1 MGLIK
6 DTAKAFAGN
15 VLGVAGSVVTGAV
28 ADQYLE
34 FFTCDS
40 LGQDVLVREGAVKI
54 EKGKNKGNSEV
65 ISNGSVVAVPE
76 GTACLLVDGGRIVDA
91 VMEAGYYTW
100 DNSSS
105 PSILANTNI
114 GENAK
119 AIVKDAWDRFR
130 MGGEI
135 PKQQRVYFV
144 NMLELRD
151 QNFGTASPVPY
162 PDPEY
167 RNIYIRLNGTFSY
180 RIQDPVTFFKNC
192 AGNVKGEF
200 TSAQFMGT
208 PPKPQQPRIEF
219 LDHITEAL
227 NMLAAQDRVMYSLI
241 DSNRSKLRN
250 RMQEC
255 LDEDW
260 LQNRGIVVEAVA
272 IGGVTPDD
280 KSRERIEQV
289 DTAKLYGQDANALA
303 AQVALGQT
311 EAMKAAGGNA
321 NGAVNGFMGMG
332 MMGAVGGNNATAAA
346 LGAMQANQGQQ
357 QPQTGFFAGGAAAAP
372 AQQAG
377 WTCECGQGGNTGKF
391 CSNCGKPQPAAA
403 PAGGW
408 TCECGTVNN
417 GKFCSNCGK
426 PQPAAAPAGCSK
438 CGWKPADGQ
447 ALPKFCPECG
457 NPLQ

>member
-6 DTAKAFAGN
+6 DAAKAFAGN
-15 VLGVAGSVVTGAV
+15 VVGVAGSVVTSAIS
-28 ADQYLE
+28 DQYLE

-40 LGQDVLVREGAVKI
+40 LGQDILVREGAIKK
-54 EKGKNKGNSEV
+54 EK
-65 ISNGSVVAVPE
+65 
-76 GTACLLVDGGRIVDA
+76 
-91 VMEAGYYTW
+91 W

-105 PSILANTNI
+105 PSILANTNV

-200 TSAQFMGT
+200 TSAEFMGT

-280 KSRERIEQV
+280 KSRARIEQV

-311 EAMKAAGGNA
+311 EAMKAAGANA

-372 AQQAG
+372 AAQAG

-408 TCECGTVNN
+408 TCECGTVNT

>member
-1 MGLIK
+1 
-6 DTAKAFAGN
+6 
-15 VLGVAGSVVTGAV
+15 
-28 ADQYLE
+28 
-34 FFTCDS
+34 
-40 LGQDVLVREGAVKI
+40 
-54 EKGKNKGNSEV
+54 
-65 ISNGSVVAVPE
+65 
-76 GTACLLVDGGRIVDA
+76 
-91 VMEAGYYTW
+91 
-100 DNSSS
+100 
-105 PSILANTNI
+105 
-114 GENAK
+114 
-119 AIVKDAWDRFR
+119 
-130 MGGEI
+130 
-135 PKQQRVYFV
+135 
-144 NMLELRD
+144 
-151 QNFGTASPVPY
+151 
-162 PDPEY
+162 
-167 RNIYIRLNGTFSY
+167 
-180 RIQDPVTFFKNC
+180 
-192 AGNVKGEF
+192 
-200 TSAQFMGT
+200 MGT

-280 KSRERIEQV
+280 KSRARIEQV

-311 EAMKAAGGNA
+311 EAMKAAGANA

-357 QPQTGFFAGGAAAAP
+357 QPQTGFFAGGAAAP
-372 AQQAG
+372 AAQAG

-391 CSNCGKPQPAAA
+391 CSNCGKPQPAPAA
-403 PAGGW
+403 PAGSW
-408 TCECGTVNN
+408 TCECGTANT

>member
-6 DTAKAFAGN
+6 AAFQAVGGN
-15 VLGVAGSVVTGAV
+15 LR
-28 ADQYLE
+28 DQYLE

-40 LGQDVLVREGAVKI
+40 LGQEVLLRRGAKVMRN
-54 EKGKNKGNSEV
+54 GSNKGDAEI
-65 ISNGSVVAVPE
+65 ISNGSKIAVPE
-76 GTACLLVDGGRIVDA
+76 GTALILVDNGRVVDFTT
-91 VMEAGYYTW
+91 EAGMYTW
-100 DNSSS
+100 DTSSAPTCFGTS
-105 PSILANTNI
+105 GFLDGVKKSCGDIWNRI
-114 GENAK
+114 K
-119 AIVKDAWDRFR
+119 A
-130 MGGEI
+130 GGEALT
-135 PKQQRVYFV
+135 QQRVYFV

-200 TSAQFMGT
+200 TSAEFMGT

-280 KSRERIEQV
+280 KSRARIEQV

-311 EAMKAAGGNA
+311 EAMKAAGANA

-357 QPQTGFFAGGAAAAP
+357 
-372 AQQAG
+372 
-377 WTCECGQGGNTGKF
+377 
-391 CSNCGKPQPAAA
+391 
-403 PAGGW
+403 
-408 TCECGTVNN
+408 
-417 GKFCSNCGK
+417 
-426 PQPAAAPAGCSK
+426 
-438 CGWKPADGQ
+438 
-447 ALPKFCPECG
+447 
-457 NPLQ
+457 

>member
-6 DTAKAFAGN
+6 DAAKAFAGN
-15 VLGVAGSVVTGAV
+15 VVGVAGSVVTSAV
-28 ADQYLE
+28 SDQYLE

-40 LGQDVLVREGAVKI
+40 LGQDILVREGAIKM
-54 EKGKNKGNSEV
+54 EKGRNKGSSEV
-65 ISNGSVVAVPE
+65 ISNGSIVAVPE

-91 VMEAGYYTW
+91 VMEAGYYKW

-105 PSILANTNI
+105 PSILANTNV

-200 TSAQFMGT
+200 TSAEFMGT

-311 EAMKAAGGNA
+311 EAMKAAGANA

-372 AQQAG
+372 AAQAG
-377 WTCECGQGGNTGKF
+377 WTCECGQGGNT
-391 CSNCGKPQPAAA
+391 
-403 PAGGW
+403 
-408 TCECGTVNN
+408 

>member
-6 DTAKAFAGN
+6 DAAKAFAGN
-15 VLGVAGSVVTGAV
+15 VVGVAGSVVTSAIS
-28 ADQYLE
+28 DQYLE

-40 LGQDVLVREGAVKI
+40 LGQDILVREGAIKM
-54 EKGKNKGNSEV
+54 EKGKNKGSSEV
-65 ISNGSVVAVPE
+65 ISNGSIVAVPE

-91 VMEAGYYTW
+91 VMEAGYYKW

-105 PSILANTNI
+105 PSILANTNV

-200 TSAQFMGT
+200 TSAEFMGT

-311 EAMKAAGGNA
+311 EAMKAAGANA

-357 QPQTGFFAGGAAAAP
+357 QPQTGFFAGGAAAP
-372 AQQAG
+372 AQAAAG

-408 TCECGTVNN
+408 TCECGTVNT

>member
-6 DTAKAFAGN
+6 DAAKAFAGN
-15 VLGVAGSVVTGAV
+15 VVGVAGSVVTSAV
-28 ADQYLE
+28 SDQYLE

-40 LGQDVLVREGAVKI
+40 LGQDILVREGAIKM
-54 EKGKNKGNSEV
+54 EKGKNKGSSEV
-65 ISNGSVVAVPE
+65 ISNGSIVAVPE

-91 VMEAGYYTW
+91 VMEAGYYKW

-105 PSILANTNI
+105 PSILANTNV

-200 TSAQFMGT
+200 TSAEFMGT

-280 KSRERIEQV
+280 KSRARIEQV

-311 EAMKAAGGNA
+311 EAMKAAGANA

-357 QPQTGFFAGGAAAAP
+357 QPQTGFFAGGAAAP
-372 AQQAG
+372 AAQTG

-408 TCECGTVNN
+408 TCECGTVNT